1 MKSAKSNNNST
12 YGYCCEYCEGTVRP
26 KKVERE
32 AFKHKKG
39 FIILEDVVIG
49 VCDACGSRYYSA
61 DILQAVNDI
70 ANGTKPF
77 ERIEK
82 IPVAHLSST

>member
-1 MKSAKSNNNST
+1 MKSAKNNNKPL
-12 YGYCCEYCEGTVRP
+12 YGYRCEYCEGTVRP
-26 KKVERE
+26 KKVARE

-49 VCDACGSRYYSA
+49 VCDACGSRYCSA
-61 DILQAVNDI
+61 DILHAVNDI
-70 ANGTKPF
+70 ANGTKPS

-82 IPVAHLSST
+82 LPVAHIPSS